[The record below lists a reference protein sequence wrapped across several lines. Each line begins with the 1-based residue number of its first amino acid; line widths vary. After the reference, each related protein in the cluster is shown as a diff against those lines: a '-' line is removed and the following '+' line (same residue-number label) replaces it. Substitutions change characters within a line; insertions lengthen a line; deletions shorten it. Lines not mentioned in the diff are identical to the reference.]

1 MNYNI
6 NNNGQNIIPNRGI
19 ISFRNGDY
27 SYAHAVLQ
35 SLSCLDCIYNIISHN
50 QLFQFLQNSNYI
62 LTKDLFQLLSYLYN
76 NNSNQP
82 ASSQNILNSFEIMY
96 NKNQNYIKSKNV
108 LNPDPFHF
116 LYFLLQ
122 FIHIEINNPNNPN
135 YDLSILNNQNI
146 QNQKNDNYMF
156 NLFKEFFC
164 ETQNSFISGNFYNIE
179 RHTFNCQKFG
189 LYYFYNMK
197 NIFRINVDT
206 VKFYRNAV
214 YPNFNNKISLDD
226 LFLYYFTPH
235 KKICKNCSNLGD
247 EDTKIKINNN
257 VIIVSLDRNSHSNNY
272 KNDVDFRVNIN
283 MGKYFCVQSKCN
295 YSLKAFIAFD
305 GKKFISYCYINSQ
318 WYKYIDNNG
327 EKIET
332 FNDLL
337 LYEPEIFI
345 YEININQNCNNNNQ
359 NNYNNNQ
366 YNNYNNNNYDNN
378 NNSINNLSRSTLQSN
393 TLMNIK
399 LNCNINNNSNG
410 GPKTVHSQEI
420 NYNSIQNINNN
431 INNQNIDP
439 SKINFAINN
448 DLQLN
453 NQLIDLFNDH
463 INN

>member
-272 KNDVDFRVNIN
+272 KNDVSFQVNIN

-378 NNSINNLSRSTLQSN
+378 NNSINNLSRSALHN
-393 TLMNIK
+393 LMNNN
-399 LNCNINNNSNG
+399 LNCNINNNSND

-439 SKINFAINN
+439 SQINFIINN

-453 NQLIDLFNDH
+453 NQLIGLFNDH

>member
-206 VKFYRNAV
+206 VKFYRNSV

-272 KNDVDFRVNIN
+272 KNDVSFQVNIN

-378 NNSINNLSRSTLQSN
+378 NNSINNLSRSALHN
-393 TLMNIK
+393 LMNNN
-399 LNCNINNNSNG
+399 LNCNINNNSND

-439 SKINFAINN
+439 SQINFIINN

>member
-1 MNYNI
+1 
-6 NNNGQNIIPNRGI
+6 
-19 ISFRNGDY
+19 
-27 SYAHAVLQ
+27 
-35 SLSCLDCIYNIISHN
+35 
-50 QLFQFLQNSNYI
+50 
-62 LTKDLFQLLSYLYN
+62 
-76 NNSNQP
+76 
-82 ASSQNILNSFEIMY
+82 
-96 NKNQNYIKSKNV
+96 
-108 LNPDPFHF
+108 
-116 LYFLLQ
+116 
-122 FIHIEINNPNNPN
+122 
-135 YDLSILNNQNI
+135 
-146 QNQKNDNYMF
+146 
-156 NLFKEFFC
+156 
-164 ETQNSFISGNFYNIE
+164 
-179 RHTFNCQKFG
+179 
-189 LYYFYNMK
+189 
-197 NIFRINVDT
+197 
-206 VKFYRNAV
+206 
-214 YPNFNNKISLDD
+214 
-226 LFLYYFTPH
+226 
-235 KKICKNCSNLGD
+235 
-247 EDTKIKINNN
+247 
-257 VIIVSLDRNSHSNNY
+257 
-272 KNDVDFRVNIN
+272 
-283 MGKYFCVQSKCN
+283 MGKYFYIKSN
-295 YSLKAFIAFD
+295 NIYSLKAFIAFD

-410 GPKTVHSQEI
+410 GPKTAVHSQEI

>member
-378 NNSINNLSRSTLQSN
+378 NNSINNLSRSALHN
-393 TLMNIK
+393 LMNNN
-399 LNCNINNNSNG
+399 LNCNINNNSND

-439 SKINFAINN
+439 SQINFIINN

-453 NQLIDLFNDH
+453 NQLIGLFNDH

>member
-272 KNDVDFRVNIN
+272 KNDVSFQVNIN
-283 MGKYFCVQSKCN
+283 MGKYFYIKSNCN
-295 YSLKAFIAFD
+295 YSLKAFIVFN
-305 GKKFISYCYINSQ
+305 GKKFISYCYINAQ

-327 EKIET
+327 EKIKT
-332 FNDLL
+332 FDDLFF
-337 LYEPEIFI
+337 YEPEIFI
-345 YEININQNCNNNNQ
+345 YEVGVNQNCNNNNQ

-378 NNSINNLSRSTLQSN
+378 NNSINNLSRSALHN
-393 TLMNIK
+393 LMNNN
-399 LNCNINNNSNG
+399 LNCNINNNSND

-439 SKINFAINN
+439 SQINFIINN

>member
-206 VKFYRNAV
+206 VKFYRNSV

-272 KNDVDFRVNIN
+272 KNDVSFQVNIN

-378 NNSINNLSRSTLQSN
+378 NNSINNLSRSALHN
-393 TLMNIK
+393 LMNNN
-399 LNCNINNNSNG
+399 LNCNINNNSND

-439 SKINFAINN
+439 SQINFIINN

-453 NQLIDLFNDH
+453 NQLIGLFNDH